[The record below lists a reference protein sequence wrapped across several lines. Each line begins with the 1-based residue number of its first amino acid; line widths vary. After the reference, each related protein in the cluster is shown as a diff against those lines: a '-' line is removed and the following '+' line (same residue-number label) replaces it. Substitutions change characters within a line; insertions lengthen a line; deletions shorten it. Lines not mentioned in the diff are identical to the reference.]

1 MRIFK
6 FGGASIKDADAV
18 RNVASIIKL
27 EKGKQLLI
35 VISAMGKSTN
45 LLECIVDDW
54 YHGNKTLKKH
64 YKELKSFH
72 LNIVNE
78 LIEDEH
84 NPIYNDIENLLFELE
99 CLIEKTP
106 DLAIDFDFYYD
117 QIISYGEF
125 LSTKI
130 VSNYLLSAKIKNKWV
145 DARNFILTDDNHRN
159 AKVDWEETEKVIKS
173 KLTPFLEKN
182 IVITQ
187 GFIGKSMS
195 NHNTTLGREGSDY
208 SAAIFAYC
216 TNARNLTIW
225 KDVDGVLTADPKL
238 FPDATLIETLSYNQT
253 IELAYYGASVIHPK
267 TMQPLKAKKI
277 ELYIKSFVDS
287 SRKGTVV
294 KESINKEKIV
304 SSIIV
309 KKNQTLLHLST
320 RDFSFIIEDHI
331 GTIFKILAES
341 KIKVNLMQ
349 NTAISFNLCID
360 TPKRKGVMP
369 GLMERLSPIFKTNIK
384 ESLSLYTFYGD
395 DKRDVLNNDIILEQ
409 KHDNITH
416 VVCNC

>member
-6 FGGASIKDADAV
+6 FGGASVKDADAV
-18 RNVASIIKL
+18 KNVASIIKL
-27 EKGKQLLI
+27 EKEKQLLI

-54 YHGNKTLKKH
+54 YNGRDTLKKH
-64 YKELKSFH
+64 YDELKSLH

-78 LIEDEH
+78 LIQDEH

-106 DLAIDFDFYYD
+106 DRDIEFDFYYD
-117 QIISYGEF
+117 QIVSYGEF

-159 AKVDWEETEKVIKS
+159 AKVNWEETEKVIKS
-173 KLTPFLEKN
+173 KLVPFLEKN

-216 TNARNLTIW
+216 TDSKNLTIW

-277 ELYIKSFVDS
+277 ELKVKSFVDS

-294 KESINKEKIV
+294 REASGKEKLV

-320 RDFSFIIEDHI
+320 KDFSFIIEEHL
-331 GTIFKILAES
+331 GEIFNILAQF

-349 NTAISFNLCID
+349 NTAISFDLCID
-360 TPKRKGVMP
+360 TPKRKEVREQ
-369 GLMERLSPIFKTNIK
+369 LIERLSPVFNTNIRNN
-384 ESLSLYTFYGD
+384 LSLYTFYGD
-395 DKRDVLNNDIILEQ
+395 EKRHLNDKEVILEQ
-409 KHDNITH
+409 KHNNVTH